1 MSNIITFETF
11 SDNIADSKTSL
22 LLSNFTNV
30 SLQTGKQMSEDITSV
45 AVFFFSFLFFMGGG
59 GRKKCFKLNI
69 WNLLYFRALYLVYS
83 NSQNISSTPFN
94 NKKKQR
100 YNTLLLLFQQFF

>member
-1 MSNIITFETF
+1 MSNIITFEAF

-30 SLQTGKQMSEDITSV
+30 SLQTEKQMSEDITSV

-59 GRKKCFKLNI
+59 NVLN
-69 WNLLYFRALYLVYS
+69 
-83 NSQNISSTPFN
+83 
-94 NKKKQR
+94 
-100 YNTLLLLFQQFF
+100 